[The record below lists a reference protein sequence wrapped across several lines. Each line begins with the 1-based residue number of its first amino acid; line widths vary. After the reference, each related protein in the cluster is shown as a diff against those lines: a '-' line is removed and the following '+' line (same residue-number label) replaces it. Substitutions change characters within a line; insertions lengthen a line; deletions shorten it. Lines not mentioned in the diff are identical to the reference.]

1 MIRKSEGW
9 RAESCVRGH
18 GNVYAAERSASGVFG
33 RTIGRHEG
41 DIEISF
47 ARAGAGVAVDLN
59 LGGDVSTI
67 GGNEASCRG
76 KSGRVNAFTGTV
88 KISKAPIVGA
98 LHFDVESSH
107 IVVADVPDGGIIG
120 GIVPHAVVA
129 GD

>member
-1 MIRKSEGW
+1 MIRKGDGGFVQAGIGVNS
-9 RAESCVRGH
+9 
-18 GNVYAAERSASGVFG
+18 NIYAAERSGSGVFG